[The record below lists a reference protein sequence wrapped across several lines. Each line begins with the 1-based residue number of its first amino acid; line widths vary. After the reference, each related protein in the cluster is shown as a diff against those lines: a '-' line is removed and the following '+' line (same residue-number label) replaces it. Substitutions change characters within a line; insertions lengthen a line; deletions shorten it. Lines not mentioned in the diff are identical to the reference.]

1 MPTDLKVIPRLPARD
16 LDQTQAFFERHL
28 LFTTQSRYPDYLVMK
43 KGEIELHFFHFPDLD
58 PLTNY
63 AMVYLRMSDGIDLL
77 YQDYLDRNVPIH
89 PNGPLEI
96 KPWGMKEFAILDPN
110 HTLLT
115 FGQVLG

>member
-1 MPTDLKVIPRLPARD
+1 MKVIPRLPAKD
-16 LDQTQAFFERHL
+16 LDQTRLFFEDQL
-28 LFTTQSRYPDYLVMK
+28 QFTLQSRYPDYLVMK
-43 KGEIELHFFHFPDLD
+43 KAEIELHFFHFPDLD

-63 AMVYLRMSDGIDLL
+63 AMVYLRMEEGIESL
-77 YQDYLDRNVPIH
+77 YDDFILRKVPIH

-115 FGQVLG
+115 FGQVLD

>member
-1 MPTDLKVIPRLPARD
+1 MKVIPRLPAKD
-16 LDQTQAFFERHL
+16 LDQTRTFFETHL
-28 LFTTQSRYPDYLVMK
+28 QFSLKGIFPDYLIME

-63 AMVYLRMSDGIDLL
+63 AMVYVRMEEGIETL
-77 YQDYLDRNVPIH
+77 YEDFIQRRVPIH

-96 KPWGMKEFAILDPN
+96 KPWGMKEFAVLDPN

-115 FGQVLG
+115 FGQIVE